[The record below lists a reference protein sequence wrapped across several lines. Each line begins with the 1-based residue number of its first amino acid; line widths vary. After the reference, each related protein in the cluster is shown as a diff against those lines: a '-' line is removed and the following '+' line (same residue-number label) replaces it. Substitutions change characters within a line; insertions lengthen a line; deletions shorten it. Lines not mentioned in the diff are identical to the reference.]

1 MYFFTLVI
9 FAGHIQTVCRSSH
22 LFIQLFYSAVLSNF
36 ISLLSVEVSL
46 VTNCIQR
53 ERSNNLLLLHQGCQ
67 HIENG
72 TAADEGEVG
81 GGGGGGADKNMGG

>member
-1 MYFFTLVI
+1 MKKNRDQRKSPDNR
-9 FAGHIQTVCRSSH
+9 GPDNRGSTVG
-22 LFIQLFYSAVLSNF
+22 
-36 ISLLSVEVSL
+36 VSL

-53 ERSNNLLLLHQGCQ
+53 EQSNNLLLLHQGCQ

-81 GGGGGGADKNMGG
+81 GGGEG